1 MNLTKI
7 EPESD
12 SETPEP
18 YSQFQFSNVHQKL
31 MSAPV
36 SFTEMKTEIKVSK
49 VESDALQ
56 SHCESESAGLKQDL
70 LCAPNYNAWKCENQ
84 MADILE
90 AHEKMPNHHTVYCEP
105 MNENKWFLCNKREKW
120 KELMRQRRSSETPE
134 QRQKRLNQM
143 RLYAR
148 HRRANET
155 PEQRQKRLSQM
166 NMYARNR
173 RANESL
179 DQRVKRLMQM
189 NNYEKQRRA
198 NETPEQREERKRKRR
213 ELENSRRKRET
224 PEEQQKCLI
233 QMNKYVKQQQN
244 ERQFNQINNYAE
256 QGRLSKTYEQEE
268 EHRTQ
273 EKRK

>member
-1 MNLTKI
+1 
-7 EPESD
+7 
-12 SETPEP
+12 
-18 YSQFQFSNVHQKL
+18 
-31 MSAPV
+31 
-36 SFTEMKTEIKVSK
+36 
-49 VESDALQ
+49 
-56 SHCESESAGLKQDL
+56 
-70 LCAPNYNAWKCENQ
+70 

-90 AHEKMPNHHTVYCEP
+90 SEKMPNHHTVYCEP
-105 MNENKWFLCNKREKW
+105 MNENELFLYNKREKW
-120 KELMRQRRSSETPE
+120 KELMRQRRSNETSE

-166 NMYARNR
+166 NIYARNR

-198 NETPEQREERKRKRR
+198 NETAEQREERKRKRR
-213 ELENSRRKRET
+213 ELENLRRKRET
-224 PEEQQKCLI
+224 PEERQKCLI
-233 QMNKYVKQQQN
+233 AMNKCMKQQRN
-244 ERQFNQINNYAE
+244 ERQFNQINNYGE
-256 QGRLSKTYEQEE
+256 QERLRKTYEQEE

-273 EKRK
+273 EKKEVIQETNKIYEHQEEWWRQQQEEDAHRRSVPHEDICIQREKLPVLQRRYKTLEHKQVECMQKEDDRHGEHDTNVVLHIVR

>member
-1 MNLTKI
+1 
-7 EPESD
+7 
-12 SETPEP
+12 
-18 YSQFQFSNVHQKL
+18 
-31 MSAPV
+31 
-36 SFTEMKTEIKVSK
+36 
-49 VESDALQ
+49 
-56 SHCESESAGLKQDL
+56 
-70 LCAPNYNAWKCENQ
+70 

-90 AHEKMPNHHTVYCEP
+90 AREKIPNHHTVYCEP
-105 MNENKWFLCNKREKW
+105 MNENEWFLCNKREKW
-120 KELMRQRRSSETPE
+120 KELMRQRRSNETTE

-155 PEQRQKRLSQM
+155 PEERQKRLSQM
-166 NMYARNR
+166 NIYARNR

-213 ELENSRRKRET
+213 ELENLRRKRET
-224 PEEQQKCLI
+224 PEERQKCLI

-244 ERQFNQINNYAE
+244 ESSLIKLIIMLN
-256 QGRLSKTYEQEE
+256 KEE
-268 EHRTQ
+268 
-273 EKRK
+273 